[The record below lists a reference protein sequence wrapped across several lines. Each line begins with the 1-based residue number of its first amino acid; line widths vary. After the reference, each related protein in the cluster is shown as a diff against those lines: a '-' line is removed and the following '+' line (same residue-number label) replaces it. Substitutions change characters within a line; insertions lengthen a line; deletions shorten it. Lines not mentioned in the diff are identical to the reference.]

1 MPPAFKHF
9 QNAPTTSIFCLYLC
23 SHMRRRPLCNTLD
36 AAGYTYNPYTKMDAF
51 GQPSGL
57 MLTALEQHELPVG
70 ADNSA
75 IPVLGHPSVRNGA
88 PHVGSDTAPPFTGL
102 LADKSKFESMMSAN
116 VTLLAFIGIL
126 ALALVGRLPGS
137 R

>member
-1 MPPAFKHF
+1 
-9 QNAPTTSIFCLYLC
+9 
-23 SHMRRRPLCNTLD
+23 MRRRTQCNTLD
-36 AAGYTYNPYTKMDAF
+36 AAGYTYNPYTKMDMF

-57 MLTALEQHELPVG
+57 MLTALESQELPIG

-88 PHVGSDTAPPFTGL
+88 PNTGSDTSAPWKGD
-102 LADKSKFESMMSAN
+102 LASKNKFDGMLNAN
-116 VTLLAFIGIL
+116 AALLAFIGIL
-126 ALALVGRLPGS
+126 VLALVGKLPGS

>member
-1 MPPAFKHF
+1 
-9 QNAPTTSIFCLYLC
+9 
-23 SHMRRRPLCNTLD
+23 MRRRPLCNTLD
-36 AAGYTYNPYTKMDAF
+36 AAGYTYNPYTQMDTF

-88 PHVGSDTAPPFTGL
+88 PPTGSDTSGAWKSA
-102 LADKSKFESMMSAN
+102 LADKAKQETVLNAN

-126 ALALVGRLPGS
+126 VLALFGRLPGS
-137 R
+137 A

>member
-1 MPPAFKHF
+1 
-9 QNAPTTSIFCLYLC
+9 
-23 SHMRRRPLCNTLD
+23 MRRRPLCNTLD
-36 AAGYTYNPYTKMDAF
+36 AAGYTYNPYTTMDTF

-57 MLTALEQHELPVG
+57 MLTALEQHELPLG

-88 PHVGSDTAPPFTGL
+88 PHTGSDTSGVWKGT
-102 LADKSKFESMMSAN
+102 LADKHKLEGVLGAN
-116 VTLLAFIGIL
+116 TTLVAFIAIL
-126 ALALVGRLPGS
+126 VLALVGRLPGS